1 LVSLILNVQN
11 VQRVSLWK
19 QKYPQQ
25 RFKILCT
32 AYYPVE
38 ENFCQGGNDCF
49 PDALYAL
56 LDFLSRK
63 WLAKMNDKHTNR

>member
-1 LVSLILNVQN
+1 LASSISNAQN
-11 VQRVSLWK
+11 VQRVSLRK

-25 RFKILCT
+25 RCRILCT

-56 LDFLSRK
+56 LDFFSK
-63 WLAKMNDKHTNR
+63 KVAGQNG

>member
-1 LVSLILNVQN
+1 
-11 VQRVSLWK
+11 
-19 QKYPQQ
+19 
-25 RFKILCT
+25 LCT

-56 LDFLSRK
+56 LDFFSK
-63 WLAKMNDKHTNR
+63 KVAGQNG